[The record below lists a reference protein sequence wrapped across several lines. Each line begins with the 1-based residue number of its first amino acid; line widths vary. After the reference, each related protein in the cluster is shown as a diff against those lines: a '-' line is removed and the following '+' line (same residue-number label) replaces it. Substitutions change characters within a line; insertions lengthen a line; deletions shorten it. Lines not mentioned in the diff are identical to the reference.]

1 MGGGIIT
8 RHRPAQKRMRNE
20 RSISPD
26 TKLKSIYPQKFPVRT
41 ATALARSVRVP
52 CCRQRKKGIPRRQA
66 ADRRQNDN
74 LPADIGQR
82 LRQGAQGASSPLP
95 AKKPP
100 SKHSDAVHYRSGRR
114 SFPERSAVRRDRCSG
129 RPIRHG
135 TDRRLFLTISPPTGK
150 SPSGVILISGG
161 PSDRRSDSGRKAHH
175 SPRHGIQTS

>member
-1 MGGGIIT
+1 
-8 RHRPAQKRMRNE
+8 MRNE

-26 TKLKSIYPQKFPVRT
+26 TELKSIYPQKLPVRT

-66 ADRRQNDN
+66 ADRRTERQSPDGHRTTTPARCAGSFFAPSSKEVSKQAFRRRT
-74 LPADIGQR
+74 LPFRAT
-82 LRQGAQGASSPLP
+82 
-95 AKKPP
+95 
-100 SKHSDAVHYRSGRR
+100 
-114 SFPERSAVRRDRCSG
+114 FPERSAVRRDRCSG

>member
-26 TKLKSIYPQKFPVRT
+26 TELKSIYPQKFPVRT

-66 ADRRQNDN
+66 ADRRTERQSPGGHRTTT
-74 LPADIGQR
+74 PARCAGS
-82 LRQGAQGASSPLP
+82 SSPLP
-95 AKKPP
+95 AKKSP
-100 SKHSDAVHYRSGRR
+100 SKHSDAVRYRSGRR

-161 PSDRRSDSGRKAHH
+161 SSDRRSDSGRKAHH

>member
-1 MGGGIIT
+1 
-8 RHRPAQKRMRNE
+8 MRNE

-26 TKLKSIYPQKFPVRT
+26 TELKNLSAKTPGPHRD
-41 ATALARSVRVP
+41 SVR
-52 CCRQRKKGIPRRQA
+52 KKRAGPLLPTAEEGHLPKAGSRSPDRATISRRTSDNDSGKVRRELVTPSSKEASKQA
-66 ADRRQNDN
+66 FRRRT
-74 LPADIGQR
+74 LPFRAT
-82 LRQGAQGASSPLP
+82 
-95 AKKPP
+95 
-100 SKHSDAVHYRSGRR
+100 
-114 SFPERSAVRRDRCSG
+114 FPERSAVRRDRCSG